1 MTTETAAAHE
11 TSHKVPYVRIYWI
24 LVAAL
29 VVSLALAVLEHHM
42 LAASLIFAVAIVK
55 AGLVAGYYM
64 HLKFEPRYVIVVVLA
79 GILCL
84 FILFGGLL
92 LDIVHVYGG

>member
-1 MTTETAAAHE
+1 MTMTPATTHEAAHR
-11 TSHKVPYVRIYWI
+11 VPYVRIYWI

-29 VVSLALAVLEHHM
+29 VVSLLLALLEHHM

-55 AGLVAGYYM
+55 AALVAGYYM
-64 HLKFEPRYVIVVVLA
+64 HLKFEPRYVVLVVVA
-79 GILCL
+79 GIATL
-84 FILFGGLL
+84 FILFGGLV